1 MPREPARNKKPRKE
15 PTNFVARFRFS
26 WQISNRATF
35 FLSKHD
41 SPTYFMP
48 PNRLFRHFRASTG
61 VCDVARFQKTAEK
74 WNRATFTGHRT
85 CQSGRRHA
93 TMARKTR
100 PRLHPFHLF
109 DVPALPYQEQEPRIP
124 KTSAFRSKQFPSRY
138 EKGDIAKASTHKQKT
153 SKATSQIYDV
163 ARLKNTSKHPFLL
176 SRRNQQ
182 RLKHN
187 EPTHRLLLG
196 VARRLPPQLN
206 LGI

>member
-1 MPREPARNKKPRKE
+1 MANFESCNIFSVETRFSHLFHAPEPAFP
-15 PTNFVARFRFS
+15 A
-26 WQISNRATF
+26 
-35 FLSKHD
+35 LSRE
-41 SPTYFMP
+41 YGGV
-48 PNRLFRHFRASTG
+48 RCSTIP
-61 VCDVARFQKTAEK
+61 KTAEK

>member
-1 MPREPARNKKPRKE
+1 
-15 PTNFVARFRFS
+15 
-26 WQISNRATF
+26 
-35 FLSKHD
+35 
-41 SPTYFMP
+41 MP

-138 EKGDIAKASTHKQKT
+138 EKGDIAKASTHTNRKRPRQRPRFMMLLA
-153 SKATSQIYDV
+153 SKIHQNIRSFSQEGI
-163 ARLKNTSKHPFLL
+163 
-176 SRRNQQ
+176 SRD
-182 RLKHN
+182 
-187 EPTHRLLLG
+187 
-196 VARRLPPQLN
+196 
-206 LGI
+206 

>member
-1 MPREPARNKKPRKE
+1 
-15 PTNFVARFRFS
+15 
-26 WQISNRATF
+26 
-35 FLSKHD
+35 
-41 SPTYFMP
+41 MP

-138 EKGDIAKASTHKQKT
+138 EKGDIAKAPTHKQKT

-187 EPTHRLLLG
+187 EKG
-196 VARRLPPQLN
+196 GADASAPPRCRPKASTTIKFRN
-206 LGI
+206 LTFLTYLS

>member
-1 MPREPARNKKPRKE
+1 
-15 PTNFVARFRFS
+15 
-26 WQISNRATF
+26 
-35 FLSKHD
+35 
-41 SPTYFMP
+41 MP

-138 EKGDIAKASTHKQKT
+138 EKGDIAKDSTHKQKT

>member
-1 MPREPARNKKPRKE
+1 MEIVRHLRDTERAKAAGGMRPWQEKRVQDSIPFIYLTFRPSPIRNKNQESRK
-15 PTNFVARFRFS
+15 RQHSDR
-26 WQISNRATF
+26 
-35 FLSKHD
+35 
-41 SPTYFMP
+41 
-48 PNRLFRHFRASTG
+48 
-61 VCDVARFQKTAEK
+61 
-74 WNRATFTGHRT
+74 
-85 CQSGRRHA
+85 
-93 TMARKTR
+93 
-100 PRLHPFHLF
+100 
-109 DVPALPYQEQEPRIP
+109 
-124 KTSAFRSKQFPSRY
+124 KQFPSRY

-206 LGI
+206 LGSDLPYLSFIILTCKR